1 MHGLPRLDSNFR
13 MLLHP
18 SPQRSFILRK
28 IYDGH
33 VQCSSDYI
41 LLHKDKMALD
51 NVRYLQQNAKSYQIY
66 PNLWQ
71 IVAVPV
77 K

>member
-1 MHGLPRLDSNFR
+1 
-13 MLLHP
+13 
-18 SPQRSFILRK
+18 
-28 IYDGH
+28 
-33 VQCSSDYI
+33 
-41 LLHKDKMALD
+41 MALD
-51 NVRYLQQNAKSYQIY
+51 NVWYLQQNAKSYQIY